1 MLRRTVP
8 FRVHEFVSLRKVYD
22 PSFHANFHTSD
33 TGFLQDL
40 YTKAYPEDPF
50 SPVRKYHSLA
60 GNRYVVSAP
69 VTVQDK
75 CLRVPFI
82 IDTGAPWTMLHP
94 LAFQKFGIEDP
105 SAITKEVLKRVQIGK
120 LKSMEG
126 VQLNQEGTCSSFHN
140 INKKQDQ
147 QHANAITN
155 LSYLNVLG
163 TDYISYVI
171 RDLPEFLTSNFYR
184 IQPPIK
190 DVLVTNGTATTA
202 VTPKAPLVVY
212 LKKAIKAEFP
222 ELCKG
227 IPSYHIILRDPNNN
241 NQVMGDTDPLH
252 ANIEYVFEV
261 PVAE

>member
-1 MLRRTVP
+1 MLRRTAP
-8 FRVHEFVSLRKVYD
+8 FRIHEFVSLRKVYD
-22 PSFHANFHTSD
+22 PSFHENFHTSRI
-33 TGFLQDL
+33 GFLQDL

-105 SAITKEVLKRVQIGK
+105 SAITKEVLKSVNIGK
-120 LKSMEG
+120 VKSMEG
-126 VQLNQEGTCSSFHN
+126 VQLNREGACSSFHN

-147 QHANAITN
+147 QHANTITN

-171 RDLPEFLTSNFYR
+171 PDLPEFLTSKFFKF
-184 IQPPIK
+184 QPPPLK
-190 DVLVTNGTATTA
+190 RVLVTNGTIVIA
-202 VTPKAPLVVY
+202 VTPKEPLVLY
-212 LKKAIKAEFP
+212 LRDAIKEKLPDTCANIEASSIIIKDP
-222 ELCKG
+222 NSK
-227 IPSYHIILRDPNNN
+227 ILRCK
-241 NQVMGDTDPLH
+241 DPLL
-252 ANIEYVFEV
+252 ANIEYVFEI
-261 PVAE
+261 PSQK